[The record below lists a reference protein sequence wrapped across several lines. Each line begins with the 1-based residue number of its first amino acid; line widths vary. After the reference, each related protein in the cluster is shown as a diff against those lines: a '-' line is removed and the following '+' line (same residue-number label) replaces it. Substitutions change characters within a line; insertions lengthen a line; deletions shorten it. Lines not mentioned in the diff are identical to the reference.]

1 MSIGN
6 NKKNNKRKENDN
18 KTDIYNSYERMV
30 AAKNI
35 NLNML
40 LLTNKTI
47 NLTNK
52 NSHFKKSIEKL
63 INSSKK
69 EENKENK
76 KEKIDEILKEDNDE
90 NDYCQHKRISV
101 YKRDEYYKKNLIRIK
116 LFYGIDKK

>member
-1 MSIGN
+1 MKSFLAMKQENKKKHSLSIGN

-35 NLNML
+35 KLNML

-52 NSHFKKSIEKL
+52 NSHFQKSIEKL
-63 INSSKK
+63 INSSK
-69 EENKENK
+69 
-76 KEKIDEILKEDNDE
+76 
-90 NDYCQHKRISV
+90 
-101 YKRDEYYKKNLIRIK
+101 
-116 LFYGIDKK
+116 